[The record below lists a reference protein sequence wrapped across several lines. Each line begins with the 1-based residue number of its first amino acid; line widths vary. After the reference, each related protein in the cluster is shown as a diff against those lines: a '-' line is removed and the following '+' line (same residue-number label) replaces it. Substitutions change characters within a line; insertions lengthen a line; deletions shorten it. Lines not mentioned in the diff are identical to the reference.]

1 MIRPMLLARQGW
13 YPHSKD
19 LCKKEIEKFID
30 DSIFIE
36 GRIPVAGIVPH
47 AGWYYCGQ
55 WSINVIKLLKQKNGD
70 IGQIFIFGGHLSKS
84 NLPIIEDFD
93 YAETPF
99 GNLENNKE
107 VVNALTSNFNIQKV
121 DFLPDNT
128 IEIVLPIIKYFFKE
142 VKIVAIYLPPNIK
155 INDMLD
161 FIEKNY
167 SKNSIFIGST
177 DLTHYGSFYNFFH
190 KDKSIDPVKWVKQI
204 NDRGYIELLINM
216 KGEESIEY
224 ANNNKSACSAGAAYG
239 SLYIARKKGVTKGE
253 LIGYSTSYDIRKDE
267 SFVGY
272 TGIIY

>member
-1 MIRPMLLARQGW
+1 MIRPMLLASHGW
-13 YPHSKD
+13 YPSSKES
-19 LCKKEIEKFID
+19 CKREIERFID

-36 GRIPVAGIVPH
+36 GRIPISGVVPH

-55 WSINVIKLLKQKNGD
+55 WSVNVIKLLKQKNGD
-70 IGQIFIFGGHLSKS
+70 INQIFIFGGHLSKI
-84 NLPIIEDFD
+84 NLPIIETFD

-107 VVNALTSNFNIQKV
+107 IVNSLAKNFNIQGV
-121 DFLPDNT
+121 DFLQDNT
-128 IEIVLPIIKYFFKE
+128 IEILLPIVKYFFKDI
-142 VKIVAIYLPPNIK
+142 KIVAIYLPPNTK
-155 INDMLD
+155 INEILD

-167 SKNSIFIGST
+167 SENALFIGST

-190 KDKSIDPVKWVKQI
+190 NDKSIDPVKWVKQI
-204 NDRGYIELLINM
+204 NDRGYIELLLNM
-216 KGEESIEY
+216 KGEESLDY
-224 ANNNKSACSAGAAYG
+224 ANSKKSACSAGAAYG
-239 SLYIARKKGVTKGE
+239 ALYIAKKKGITKGE

>member
-1 MIRPMLLARQGW
+1 
-13 YPHSKD
+13 
-19 LCKKEIEKFID
+19 
-30 DSIFIE
+30 
-36 GRIPVAGIVPH
+36 VPH